1 MRLAFVTDDL
11 GHHAGVHLRHEP
23 DGTVVASVDSDAEP
37 DVVARQVR
45 RILSLDQPEDE
56 WLAVGERDPVIGR
69 LQRAHPGPSPH
80 RTDPEHL
87 GRLAPV
93 PDPGLG
99 AGARGRRS
107 GRRDVR
113 AG

>member
-56 WLAVGERDPVIGR
+56 WLAVGERDRRCSGLGPVR
-69 LQRAHPGPSPH
+69 RATST
-80 RTDPEHL
+80 TDRYGEPDLGLASSRAGDRPQWL
-87 GRLAPV
+87 GR
-93 PDPGLG
+93 
-99 AGARGRRS
+99 ARNGQKFFR
-107 GRRDVR
+107 
-113 AG
+113 